1 MGNWD
6 DDQLASRML
15 DQDPGIEPDDI
26 RLTDVSLAPGYG
38 QLNDAT
44 VQALQLTAQCEGLF
58 LGPVYT
64 GKTMAGLVHRV
75 QQQELS
81 GNVLFWHTS
90 GQPALFGYGNRLLD

>member
-1 MGNWD
+1 
-6 DDQLASRML
+6 ML

-58 LGPVYT
+58 FDPVYT
-64 GKTMAGLVHRV
+64 GKTMAGLFHLV

-81 GNVLFWHTS
+81 GNVLFWHSS